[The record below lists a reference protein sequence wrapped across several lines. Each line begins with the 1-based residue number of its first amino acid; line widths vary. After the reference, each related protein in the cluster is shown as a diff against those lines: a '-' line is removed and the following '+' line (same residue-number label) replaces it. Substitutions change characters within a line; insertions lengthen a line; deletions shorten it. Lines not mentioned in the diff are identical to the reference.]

1 MIEIRSNNYVFVYTC
16 YIDEQCMN
24 RKMVQDMSKLLILK
38 CSVGDNNGF
47 FALEKTSLQKCL
59 AVSAAPLHSR
69 VI

>member
-1 MIEIRSNNYVFVYTC
+1 
-16 YIDEQCMN
+16 MN

-38 CSVGDNNGF
+38 RSVGENNGF